1 MVIDSRRSDSQAYS
15 FSGSAEKNDNQ
26 TGYNSKYGQV
36 VHAPKAGGKKKLQLF
51 ADNESDDEEGES
63 PKSEST
69 PVEIIGS
76 GHFFNKNI
84 ESASPER
91 TPVEN
96 SKQPDV
102 EAFVV

>member
-15 FSGSAEKNDNQ
+15 FSGSAEKNDQ

-51 ADNESDDEEGES
+51 EDNESDEEEGES
-63 PKSEST
+63 PKSEGT

-96 SKQPDV
+96 SKQPDA